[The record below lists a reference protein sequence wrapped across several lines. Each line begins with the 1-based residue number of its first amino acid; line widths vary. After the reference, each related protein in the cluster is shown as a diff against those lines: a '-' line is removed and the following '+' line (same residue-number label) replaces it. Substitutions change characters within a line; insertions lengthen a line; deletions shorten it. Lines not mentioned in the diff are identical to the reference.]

1 MSMGLKGFIFQ
12 KTQRHLFLVLCLFAF
27 YVIMLQFTT
36 VFFVCFSVI
45 RLFKCIPSLSFQHK
59 QDRFPTPKTEN
70 NSTFTKRKAR
80 KDFQLCFMKKK
91 HINTTSQHSF
101 FHSTSS
107 PPSQSIQSQPFPQPS
122 SVIILGALPGQ
133 ILERKDAVSLTSV
146 EYVEVHSNEPLKTCW
161 IHGCKFLVYP
171 ITTGLMNVGS
181 GGVKYLSCKTTEG
194 PLAVHQEIANR
205 KGWCFLTRRDHFFES
220 LKLNRL

>member
-1 MSMGLKGFIFQ
+1 MSMGLRGFIFQ

-45 RLFKCIPSLSFQHK
+45 RLFKCIPSLSFQQK

-80 KDFQLCFMKKK
+80 KDFQLCFMKKN
-91 HINTTSQHSF
+91 ILTQHPSIIGIQQAL
-101 FHSTSS
+101 

-146 EYVEVHSNEPLKTCW
+146 EYVENP
-161 IHGCKFLVYP
+161 G
-171 ITTGLMNVGS
+171 
-181 GGVKYLSCKTTEG
+181 
-194 PLAVHQEIANR
+194 A
-205 KGWCFLTRRDHFFES
+205 
-220 LKLNRL
+220 

>member
-1 MSMGLKGFIFQ
+1 MLLGFKYRTSGGVWMSMGLKGFIFQ

-80 KDFQLCFMKKK
+80 KDFQLCFMKKN
-91 HINTTSQHSF
+91 ILTQHPSI
-101 FHSTSS
+101 HS
-107 PPSQSIQSQPFPQPS
+107 SIQQALLPANLFKASRFPSPLLS
-122 SVIILGALPGQ
+122 SFLAHFQ
-133 ILERKDAVSLTSV
+133 D
-146 EYVEVHSNEPLKTCW
+146 
-161 IHGCKFLVYP
+161 KFLR
-171 ITTGLMNVGS
+171 GKM
-181 GGVKYLSCKTTEG
+181 LS
-194 PLAVHQEIANR
+194 A
-205 KGWCFLTRRDHFFES
+205 
-220 LKLNRL
+220 